1 MLNYNH
7 LYYFHMAASES
18 SLSAAASKLGVKQS
32 TVSEQIRAL
41 ERSLAQPL
49 FERVAGGLR
58 LTAAG
63 EVAYEHTT
71 AMFRAGDRLVQA
83 LTAAGDD
90 VPRALRV
97 GISGAVARGTS
108 TDFLLPL
115 FALDD
120 CLPTISTGDTIDL
133 VRDLRGNGLDLVLC
147 ESEPPDAGAPG
158 LMRAVIE
165 DVPLLAIAPADLDPG
180 PNWQNT
186 GLVQYRSSS
195 TLHFEVKAFLEQH
208 GLRPRIVGEA
218 DDPALLV
225 EAAARGGYIVIV
237 PRGVVRDALIS
248 GRVRVL
254 AQVDTARAGV
264 HALYQ
269 DGTGAEIARR
279 AIEKLIATVR
289 AAHETTPN

>member
-7 LYYFHMAASES
+7 LYYFHVAASES
-18 SLSAAASKLGVKQS
+18 SLSAAATRLGVKQS
-32 TVSEQIRAL
+32 TVSEQLRAL
-41 ERSLAQPL
+41 ERTLGQAL
-49 FERVAGGLR
+49 FERSTGGLR

-71 AMFRAGDRLVQA
+71 PMFRAGDRLVQA
-83 LTAAGDD
+83 LTDDGD

-120 CLPTISTGDTIDL
+120 CMPTISTGDTMDL

-147 ESEPPDAGAPG
+147 ETEPTDASAPG
-158 LMRAVIE
+158 LLRAVIE
-165 DVPLLAIAPADLDPG
+165 DSPLLAIAPKDLDPG
-180 PNWQNT
+180 PDWQNI

-195 TLHFEVKAFLEQH
+195 TLHFEVKAYLEQR
-208 GLRPRIVGEA
+208 GLKPRIVGEA
-218 DDPALLV
+218 DDPLLLV
-225 EAAARGGYIVIV
+225 EAAARGGYVVIV
-237 PRGVVRDALIS
+237 PRSVVRDALIG

-254 AQVDTARAGV
+254 AQIDTARAAV

-269 DGTGAEIARR
+269 DGTAAELARR
-279 AIEKLIATVR
+279 AIERLIATAR
-289 AAHETTPN
+289 EETPQTAPS